1 MRKTIYISDDY
12 DKVQQVALDKGKNF
26 SRYVCEL
33 VVKDLLSE
41 KENQY
46 GLLIEEIKELKTMLS
61 NGSVAVIP
69 ELVQTT
75 SQKNLVDEEKRR
87 RLEEERIQREKEEA
101 EKKNRSKKL
110 MKNIMKF

>member
-46 GLLIEEIKELKTMLS
+46 GLLMEEIKELKTMLS
-61 NGSVAVIP
+61 NGSDSVFP
-69 ELVQTT
+69 EIAQVV
-75 SQKNLVDEEKRR
+75 SENLVDEEEQR

>member
-46 GLLIEEIKELKTMLS
+46 GLLMEEIKELKSMLS
-61 NGSVAVIP
+61 NGNVSVFP
-69 ELVQTT
+69 EIAQVV
-75 SQKNLVDEEKRR
+75 SENLVDEEEQR